1 MENEWADVRCTW
13 LDEARWFRSVLE
25 AAGIEARIP
34 DEHTLGLP
42 LGDAP
47 GTGSVRLMVRAAD
60 LERALEL
67 LHKADRAPRHAWIKD
82 F

>member
-13 LDEARWFRSVLE
+13 LEEARWFKSVLD
-25 AAGIEARIP
+25 AAGIEAVIP

-42 LGDAP
+42 LVEGAEP
-47 GTGSVRLMVRAAD
+47 GSVRLLVRSAD

-67 LHKADRAPRHAWIKD
+67 LDRADRGRDIRT
-82 F
+82 